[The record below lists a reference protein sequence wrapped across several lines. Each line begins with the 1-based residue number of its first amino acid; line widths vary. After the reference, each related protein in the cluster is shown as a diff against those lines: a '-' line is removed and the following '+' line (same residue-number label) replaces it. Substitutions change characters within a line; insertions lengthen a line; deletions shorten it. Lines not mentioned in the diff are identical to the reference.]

1 MKTFFTLDIKG
12 TILAI
17 IMALIMLV
25 FGILTSNFALGLFY
39 ICVMAYFLILSAI
52 VTETKRVYK
61 KSIKLYQKSRG
72 IYNVLANGLMP
83 FIIVVLIFVFPSI
96 KMILLVA
103 FIASVAAVTAD
114 KFSSEIG
121 VINGRP
127 FSIITFK
134 RIEKGVSGGISLLGT
149 IAGFVGS
156 LLISFSVFLL
166 PLLNFNLSAN
176 ILIFLFFIV
185 LISGFAGTIIDSFLG
200 YFEENGI
207 GNKFTTNFICSLA
220 GALIA
225 LLMVLILI

>member
-83 FIIVVLIFVFPSI
+83 FIIVVLIFVFNPSI
-96 KMILLVA
+96 MLLVA